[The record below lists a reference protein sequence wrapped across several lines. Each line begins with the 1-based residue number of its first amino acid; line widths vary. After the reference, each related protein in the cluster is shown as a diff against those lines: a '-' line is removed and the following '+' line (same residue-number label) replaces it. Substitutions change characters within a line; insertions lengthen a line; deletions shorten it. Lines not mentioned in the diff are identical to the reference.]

1 MQCIGS
7 YIVFLIGCCPGIAVL
22 VNRYV
27 AIEGSDFASPVEASR
42 IGGDGKP
49 ATGEVGTAVDVGCTG
64 GAVDVDRTAGEVDV
78 ILCQSD
84 SGVAPDFHRNRRES
98 GTVGSNSTIADGDD
112 DIAGQDILTAIRV
125 EVAVVCS
132 DIRSGGGADGA
143 NEGEK
148 QNQNQ

>member
-1 MQCIGS
+1 M
-7 YIVFLIGCCPGIAVL
+7 IGCCPGIAVL

-27 AIEGSDFASPVEASR
+27 AIEGSDFASPVEAGG

-49 ATGEVGTAVDVGCTG
+49 ATGEVGTTVDVGCAG
-64 GAVDVDRTAGEVDV
+64 GTVDIDRTTGEVDI

-84 SGVAPDFHRNRRES
+84 SGIAPDFHRNRRES
-98 GTVGSNSTIADGDD
+98 GTVSSDGAIADGDD
-112 DIAGQDILTAIRV
+112 NIAGQDILTAIRV
-125 EVAVVCS
+125 EVAIVCC